1 MLIFAKV
8 FAILLAVLVIA
19 RSLTDYKNKKESI
32 EMTIFWVIIW
42 TSIIVFAFSPSLID
56 KLITKLGGSRTGL
69 GTIFGMG
76 LVFVLFIS
84 YRIYIKANRI
94 EKNLDLL
101 SRNYTLLELEH
112 KKKRRK
118 RRLKNKRQKE

>member
-118 RRLKNKRQKE
+118 RR